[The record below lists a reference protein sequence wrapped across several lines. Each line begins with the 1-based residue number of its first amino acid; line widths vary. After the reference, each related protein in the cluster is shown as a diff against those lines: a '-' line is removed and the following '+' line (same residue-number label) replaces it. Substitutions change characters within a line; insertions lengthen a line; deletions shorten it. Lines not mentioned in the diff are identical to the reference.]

1 MKKISILLLMA
12 MIVVFNAC
20 KNEKGSNYDEIAD
33 DAVKATME
41 GTMYKLDST
50 TSTIAWHATKV
61 GGEHRGTV
69 KLQEGTIYVKDGKV
83 TGGTFVINMNSIEC
97 VDLEG
102 EWKDKLERHLKGLE
116 ADNADDFFNV
126 RKFPTAK
133 FTIEKISPT
142 TGDPQANSMVYGDL
156 EIKGESRPASFKG
169 MVGVEGDNLLLQAKQ
184 IVIDRTEFGVNYNSK
199 KIFPKLMDDIIDDN
213 FTIAAGFVGKKI

>member
-1 MKKISILLLMA
+1 MKKISILLLMT
-12 MIVVFNAC
+12 MVVFFNAC
-20 KNEKGSNYDEIAD
+20 KNEKGSKDGEIAD

-41 GTMYKLDST
+41 GTKFQLDST

-69 KLQEGTIYVKDGKV
+69 QLKEGIIYVNEGQV
-83 TGGTFVINMNSIEC
+83 TGGTFVI
-97 VDLEG
+97 DLNTIDCIDQEG

-116 ADNADDFFNV
+116 EENADDFFNV
-126 RKFPTAK
+126 RKYPTAS

-142 TGDPQANSMVYGDL
+142 TGDPEANSTVYGDL
-156 EIKGESRPASFKG
+156 TIKGVTKPASFKG
-169 MVGVEGDNLLLQAKQ
+169 MVQVEKDNLLLQAKE

-199 KIFPKLMDDIIDDN
+199 KIFPKLVDNIIDDN

>member
-1 MKKISILLLMA
+1 MKKNSILLLMA
-12 MIVVFNAC
+12 MIVLFQAC
-20 KNEKGSNYDEIAD
+20 KNEKDYKGVEVAD

-41 GTMYKLDST
+41 GTQYKLDSVN
-50 TSTIAWHATKV
+50 SAIAWHATKV

-69 KLQEGTIYVKDGKV
+69 QLKEGTIYVKDGKV
-83 TGGTFVINMNSIEC
+83 TGGTFVINMNTIEV

-116 ADNADDFFNV
+116 AENADHFFNV
-126 RKFPTAK
+126 RKYPTAS
-133 FTIEKISPT
+133 FTIEKISPAK
-142 TGDPQANSMVYGDL
+142 GDPMANSMVFGKL
-156 EIKGESRPASFKG
+156 EIKGISKPASFKG
-169 MVGVEGDNLLLQAKQ
+169 NVSLNGDNLLLQARD

-199 KIFPKLMDDIIDDN
+199 KIFPDLVDDIIDDN